1 MRLVIQCAKNLSLT
15 ADGEDR
21 GSFERGLLVLV
32 GIKNTDT
39 PDTCQKMAQ
48 KLSKLRIICD
58 ENDKMNLGI
67 TNTVIPHQLAIVS
80 NFTLYANCN
89 KSRRPDF
96 QQSAPFSKAKELYDT
111 FLGYLT
117 LSLKDTVSS
126 DGGRIPETVT
136 GVFGADMNISFT
148 ATGPI
153 TVILDSDQA
162 DF

>member
-1 MRLVIQCAKNLSLT
+1 MRLVIQCAKDLSLT

-21 GSFERGLLVLV
+21 GSFEKGLLVLV

-39 PDTCQKMAQ
+39 PEICQKMAQ

-58 ENDKMNLGI
+58 ENDKMNLSV
-67 TNTVIPHQLAIVS
+67 TNTKIPHQLAIVS

-96 QQSAPFSKAKELYDT
+96 QQSASFSSAKELYDT
-111 FLGYLT
+111 FLGYLGI
-117 LSLKDTVSS
+117 SLNDTVKS
-126 DGGRIPETVT
+126 DGGRNPDIVT
-136 GVFGADMNISFT
+136 GIFGADMNISFT

>member
-1 MRLVIQCAKNLSLT
+1 M
-15 ADGEDR
+15 
-21 GSFERGLLVLV
+21 
-32 GIKNTDT
+32 
-39 PDTCQKMAQ
+39 KMAQ
-48 KLSKLRIICD
+48 KLSRLRIICD
-58 ENDKMNLGI
+58 KNDKMNLSV
-67 TNTVIPHQLAIVS
+67 TNTDIPHQLAVVS

-96 QQSAPFSKAKELYDT
+96 QQSASFTEAKKLYDT

-117 LSLKDTVSS
+117 LSLKDTVEAE
-126 DGGRIPETVT
+126 GGRIPETIT

>member
-1 MRLVIQCAKNLSLT
+1 MRLVIQCTRDLSLT
-15 ADGEDR
+15 ADGADR
-21 GSFERGLLVLV
+21 GSFEKVLLVLV
-32 GIKNTDT
+32 RITNTDT
-39 PDTCQKMAQ
+39 TEICMKMAQ
-48 KLSKLRIICD
+48 KLSRLRIICD
-58 ENDKMNLGI
+58 KNDKMNLSV
-67 TNTVIPHQLAIVS
+67 TNTDIPHQLAVVS

-96 QQSAPFSKAKELYDT
+96 QQSASFTEAKKLYDT

-117 LSLKDTVSS
+117 LSLKDTVEAE
-126 DGGRIPETVT
+126 GGRIPETIT

>member
-39 PDTCQKMAQ
+39 PDICQKMAQ

-67 TNTVIPHQLAIVS
+67 TNTVIPTSWQ
-80 NFTLYANCN
+80 
-89 KSRRPDF
+89 
-96 QQSAPFSKAKELYDT
+96 
-111 FLGYLT
+111 
-117 LSLKDTVSS
+117 
-126 DGGRIPETVT
+126 
-136 GVFGADMNISFT
+136 
-148 ATGPI
+148 
-153 TVILDSDQA
+153 
-162 DF
+162 